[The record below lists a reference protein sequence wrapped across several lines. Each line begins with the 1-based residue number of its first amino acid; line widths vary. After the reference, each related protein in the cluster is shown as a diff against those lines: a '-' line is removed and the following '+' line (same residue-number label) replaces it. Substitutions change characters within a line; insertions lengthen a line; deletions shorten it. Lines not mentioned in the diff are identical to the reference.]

1 MQYKP
6 PGKYFEEFNVGDEY
20 ATVSRTVTE
29 ADIVNFAGVSADFNQ
44 LHTDIEFASRTPF
57 GKRIAHG
64 LLGLAFVSGC
74 VGRSGLIEGT
84 TFAFLEISSWKFLA
98 PNFID
103 DTVTV
108 LVQVAD
114 KKETKKSDRGVVV
127 FDIRLVNQRNEIT
140 QQGQWTIM
148 MLRKKTV

>member
-1 MQYKP
+1 MKYRP
-6 PGKYFEEFNVGDEY
+6 PGKYFEEFSVGDEF

-44 LHTDIEFASRTPF
+44 LHTDIEFAGKTPF
-57 GKRIAHG
+57 GRRIAHG

-84 TFAFLEISSWKFLA
+84 TFAFLEIASWKFLA
-98 PNFID
+98 PNFIG

-108 LVQVAD
+108 YIKVAD
-114 KKETKKSDRGVVV
+114 KKETKKGDRGVVV
-127 FDIRLVNQRNEIT
+127 FDIRLINQRNEVT

-148 MLRKKTV
+148 MLRKK

>member
-1 MQYKP
+1 MKYRP
-6 PGKYFEEFNVGDEY
+6 PGKYFEEFSVGDEF

-44 LHTDIEFASRTPF
+44 LHTDIEFAGKTPF
-57 GKRIAHG
+57 GQRIAHG

-84 TFAFLEISSWKFLA
+84 TFAFLEIASWKFLA
-98 PNFID
+98 PNFIG
-103 DTVTV
+103 DTITV
-108 LVQVAD
+108 NIKVAD
-114 KKETKKSDRGVVV
+114 KKETKKSDRGVAV
-127 FDIRLVNQRNEIT
+127 FDIRLINQRNEVT

-148 MLRKKTV
+148 MLRKK

>member
-1 MQYKP
+1 MQYRP

-44 LHTDIEFASRTPF
+44 LHTDIEFASKTPF
-57 GKRIAHG
+57 KKRIAHG

-108 LVQVAD
+108 FVKVAD

-127 FDIRLVNQRNEIT
+127 FDLRLVNQRNEVA
-140 QQGQWTIM
+140 QQGLWTIM

>member
-1 MQYKP
+1 MQYRP

-29 ADIVNFAGVSADFNQ
+29 ADIANFAGVSADFNQ
-44 LHTDIEFASRTPF
+44 LHTDIEFASKTPF

-103 DTVTV
+103 DTVSVFVT
-108 LVQVAD
+108 VAD
-114 KKETKKSDRGVVV
+114 KKETKKGDRGVVV

-140 QQGQWTIM
+140 QQGLWTIM
-148 MLRKKTV
+148 MLRKKTE